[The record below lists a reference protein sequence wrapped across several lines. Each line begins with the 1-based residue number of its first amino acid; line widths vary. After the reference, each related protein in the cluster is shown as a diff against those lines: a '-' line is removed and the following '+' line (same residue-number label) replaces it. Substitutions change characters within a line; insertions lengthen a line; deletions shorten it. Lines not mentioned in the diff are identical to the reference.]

1 MKLTTKYSLLLVLS
15 VFSFQT
21 IKAQSKNFNLGFKV
35 IPGFNWIKSKTSA
48 VKTDGSGIGFS
59 FGFLADIKM
68 VDNYYF
74 TAELNVTS
82 MTNRMKLKDTATLPD
97 NSVYS
102 NVTRKYNLKYI
113 ELPLT
118 FKFKTN
124 PSNGVRYWGQF
135 GIAPGFIISNSV
147 TTTANPTGS
156 AAKFPDEKYI
166 PNAKDNNK
174 YDFSGHED
182 NINVFRAAMILGA
195 GIEYN
200 LSGNTSF
207 YAGLRFNNGFT
218 DILNSKKDQVINN
231 VFGLELG
238 LLF

>member
-21 IKAQSKNFNLGFKV
+21 IKAQDKDFNLGFKV
-35 IPGFNWIKSKTSA
+35 IPGFNWIKSKTSGMQ
-48 VKTDGSGIGFS
+48 TDGSGIGFT
-59 FGFLADIKM
+59 FGFLADIKLG
-68 VDNYYF
+68 DNYYF
-74 TAELNVTS
+74 TPELNVTS
-82 MTNRMKLKDTATLPD
+82 MTNRMKLKDTAYLS
-97 NSVYS
+97 NNGAYA

-124 PSNGVRYWGQF
+124 ASNGIRYWGQF

-147 TTTANPTGS
+147 TTTANAVGS
-156 AAKFPDEKYI
+156 AGKFPDEKYI
-166 PNAKDNNK
+166 PNTKENDK
-174 YDFSGHED
+174 YDFRDHED
-182 NINVFRAAMILGA
+182 DINVFRAAMILGA

-200 LSGNTSF
+200 ISGNTSF
-207 YAGLRFNNGFT
+207 YGGLRFNNGFT

-231 VFGLELG
+231 VFGLEIG